1 MVLVDGAHALGQV
14 ELNLNELNADFYVA
28 NCHKWFCNTRGS
40 AILHVRRDR
49 QHLIS
54 PLTVSW
60 GEGFAASFMW
70 PGERLRMTLTFTK
83 TQRSSPRLSSQK
95 ISCRLNF
102 FKLIHLS
109 V

>member
-1 MVLVDGAHALGQV
+1 MVLVDGAHSLGQV
-14 ELNLNELNADFYVA
+14 DLHLNELNADFYVA

-60 GEGFAASFMW
+60 GGDKGFSAIFMW
-70 PGERLRMTLTFTK
+70 SGEFH
-83 TQRSSPRLSSQK
+83 
-95 ISCRLNF
+95 N
-102 FKLIHLS
+102 S